1 MGRVEVT
8 TAVYASETIPLLRN
22 SPSPVLLL
30 ANNLKQIQQTLGF
43 MAERSA
49 PHGPGPGNRHKPTHL
64 PAGVV
69 PGNMSDMK
77 AKNVLKEAVDA
88 VVNSFAKHT
97 HGYGRVNVVEALQE
111 FWQMKQAR
119 GADLKNGALVVYESQ
134 PAASPPYVCF
144 VTLPGGSCFGSFQNC
159 PTKAEA
165 RRSAAKIAL
174 MNSVFNE
181 HPSRKISDKFVD
193 KAVAE
198 ALASFHGNV
207 DEVDNP
213 NTGIGAFRFMLES
226 NKGRTMLEF
235 QELMTVFQLLHWN
248 GSLKAMRER
257 NCSRQEVLAHYSHR
271 TLDDDMRSQM
281 ALDWISREQ
290 ESKSIITRE
299 LNRGEEELES
309 ARLAGRELRF
319 PKEKRDILLLALSQI
334 GPPDSTA

>member
-1 MGRVEVT
+1 MNAKTKAPPASLPTLRHN
-8 TAVYASETIPLLRN
+8 TATSTLPDAR
-22 SPSPVLLL
+22 
-30 ANNLKQIQQTLGF
+30 AKQI
-43 MAERSA
+43 
-49 PHGPGPGNRHKPTHL
+49 
-64 PAGVV
+64 
-69 PGNMSDMK
+69 
-77 AKNVLKEAVDA
+77 LKEAVDA

-97 HGYGRVNVVEALQE
+97 QGYGRVNVVEALQE

-119 GADLKNGALVVYESQ
+119 GADLRNGALVIYESVPSQ
-134 PAASPPYVCF
+134 SPPYVCY

-181 HPSRKISDKFVD
+181 HPSRRISDDFIE

-198 ALASFHGNV
+198 ARASFKG
-207 DEVDNP
+207 DPEEADNP
-213 NTGIGAFRFMLES
+213 NTGIGAFRFMLET

-257 NCSRQEVLAHYSHR
+257 QCSRQEVVAHYSNR
-271 TLDDDMRSQM
+271 ALDDDMRSQM
-281 ALDWISREQ
+281 ALDWIAREQ
-290 ESKSIITRE
+290 ECLGALGRE
-299 LNRGEEELES
+299 LGQAERELET

-319 PKEKRDILLLALSQI
+319 PKEKKDILMLAHTQVNGGSH
-334 GPPDSTA
+334 SS